1 MPWISISTKEFPR
14 ASFETH
20 VRDSSPLSFRF
31 ATQSI
36 MRAFTRS
43 RTHTEHHPFRP
54 THPPLSSLYS
64 SSSSSTMFS
73 RSSVSAGWASGF
85 PVGREDGSG
94 ITWKL
99 TILIKMFYASPSSG
113 MNFLMPPSRAGD
125 WAKASW
131 HTFLLRS
138 VLFCWDGDAAA
149 RLFTIFE
156 VCVELNSIPSDFR
169 SNNTRLSSE
178 TDKTSLSTTLFEAY
192 WMKRSKW
199 VK

>member
-54 THPPLSSLYS
+54 THPALSSF

-85 PVGREDGSG
+85 PVGRREDGSG

-113 MNFLMPPSRAGD
+113 MNFLMPPSG
-125 WAKASW
+125 WLSESIMT
-131 HTFLLRS
+131 HFSSSFCS
-138 VLFCWDGDAAA
+138 VLLGWRCCCPAVYN
-149 RLFTIFE
+149 I
-156 VCVELNSIPSDFR
+156 R
-169 SNNTRLSSE
+169 SLCRI
-178 TDKTSLSTTLFEAY
+178 KFH
-192 WMKRSKW
+192 SKW
-199 VK
+199 LSE